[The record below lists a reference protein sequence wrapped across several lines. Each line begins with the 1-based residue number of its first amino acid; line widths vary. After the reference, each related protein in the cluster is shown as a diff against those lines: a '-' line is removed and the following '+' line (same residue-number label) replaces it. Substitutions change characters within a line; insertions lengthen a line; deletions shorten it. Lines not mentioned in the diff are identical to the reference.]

1 MALFKKFD
9 EGRNNLEGEIT
20 EAAVTKFVA
29 GNALPLVVDFNQETA
44 QKIFSGKLVA
54 LPPPLPP
61 SFLYCL
67 LHCFQ
72 NLAFQALWWEL
83 IAGSEVIYRIR
94 SQPLSFDRKLGVLI
108 SLNILKK

>member
-61 SFLYCL
+61 TL
-67 LHCFQ
+67 LSKPYISSTVVGINC
-72 NLAFQALWWEL
+72 
-83 IAGSEVIYRIR
+83 RIR
-94 SQPLSFDRKLGVLI
+94 SYLSDPDPT
-108 SLNILKK
+108 S

>member
-44 QKIFSGKLVA
+44 QKIFSGKLIIDD
-54 LPPPLPP
+54 
-61 SFLYCL
+61 LYV
-67 LHCFQ
+67 H
-72 NLAFQALWWEL
+72 
-83 IAGSEVIYRIR
+83 
-94 SQPLSFDRKLGVLI
+94 
-108 SLNILKK
+108 